1 MKKTLI
7 FSILLMMASATIF
20 AQEQETKVQHITYQD
35 FLKKIWD
42 FEKNPDNFVFK
53 GKTAVI
59 VDFYA
64 NWCGPCR
71 KVAPVMEKLAGEYDG
86 KVTIYKV
93 NVDEE
98 KALAAAFQVRSIP
111 TMLFIPLEGKPMM
124 TTGLIQNKNIGK
136 SSKNNSSNKDL
147 KRKVWLFFAPHIF
160 HASATWHVF

>member
-7 FSILLMMASATIF
+7 FSILLMMASATAF

-98 KALAAAFQVRSIP
+98 KALASAFQVRSIP

-124 TTGLIQNKNIGK
+124 TTGAYPEQEYRKIIDEQL
-136 SSKNNSSNKDL
+136 L
-147 KRKVWLFFAPHIF
+147 KTK
-160 HASATWHVF
+160 